1 MPVVIYFIDKVISI
15 LAGLFLIVLT
25 CSLHYFSGNVLSLS
39 HYMKKL
45 AAILFLTIFTL
56 MMLPLKQIGK
66 MLWDNQMTEE
76 VHEHGPCHKKMTNNN
91 DHDKFWYHHLFAPI
105 RVEDSKIVCYKHA
118 SRPVALIKCHHL
130 DVPLQ
135 PPNFC

>member
-1 MPVVIYFIDKVISI
+1 
-15 LAGLFLIVLT
+15 
-25 CSLHYFSGNVLSLS
+25 
-39 HYMKKL
+39 MKKV
-45 AAILFLTIFTL
+45 AAILFLTIFTF

-76 VHEHGPCHKKMTNNN
+76 VHEHGPCHKKMANN
-91 DHDKFWYHHLFAPI
+91 DHDKFWYHHLFSTASI
-105 RVEDSKIVCYKHA
+105 DDSNVICYKHA
-118 SRPVALIKCHHL
+118 SRAEALIKCHHL